1 MESMVKKYQQ
11 RFRKV
16 KEEMEKWDTL
26 QSSLLSQFRNASSI
40 IDRLQVIRDS
50 KNYGTLSGVDGI
62 VDGVLRK
69 QMESLQTIL
78 LSMNKSLEEFHAIV
92 LFLERIQRD
101 ARQLVSG
108 GSSRLT
114 TKQLQQRVGIKPC
127 LADCLDGLTILHDM
141 HHSEYLLKASLVSA
155 LPSVIF
161 KPSSGDLAA
170 LQQLLVDQPN
180 IPKEEVCVSN
190 LGFCFTIE
198 QV

>member
-16 KEEMEKWDTL
+16 KDEMDKWDSL
-26 QSSLLSQFRNASSI
+26 DSSFLSQFRNASSI
-40 IDRLQVIRDS
+40 INRLQVIRDS

-62 VDGVLRK
+62 VHMVLRK
-69 QMESLQTIL
+69 QMDSLQNIL
-78 LSMNKSLEEFHAIV
+78 ISMYKSLDEFRAIV

-101 ARQLVSG
+101 GRHLFSG

-127 LADCLDGLTILHDM
+127 LIDCMDGLTILHDM
-141 HHSEYLLKASLVSA
+141 HHSEYLFKKSMVLA

-161 KPSSGDLAA
+161 QPCSGDLAA
-170 LQQLLVDQPN
+170 FQQLLVDQPN
-180 IPKEEVCVSN
+180 ILKEEVKFIFDVIFAEEIC
-190 LGFCFTIE
+190 
-198 QV
+198 